1 MIVKI
6 YSKIGPLYFLIKE
19 EKLMNPNELDV
30 VVDRWRYAN
39 LVEVFNDNGELVL
52 AYENGD

>member
-30 VVDRWRYAN
+30 VVDQWRYAN

-52 AYENGD
+52 AYKDGD

>member
-19 EKLMNPNELDV
+19 EKVMNPNELDEV
-30 VVDRWRYAN
+30 MDQWRYAN
-39 LVEVFNDNGELVL
+39 LIEVFDDNGELL
-52 AYENGD
+52 STYENC

>member
-6 YSKIGPLYFLIKE
+6 YSKIGPLYFQIKE
-19 EKLMNPNELDV
+19 EKVTNPNELDV

-39 LVEVFNDNGELVL
+39 LVEVFDDNGELVL

>member
-30 VVDRWRYAN
+30 VVDQWRYAN
-39 LVEVFNDNGELVL
+39 LVEVFDDNGELVL

>member
-19 EKLMNPNELDV
+19 EKVMNPNELDEM
-30 VVDRWRYAN
+30 VDRWRYAN
-39 LVEVFNDNGELVL
+39 LVEVFDDNGELIL
-52 AYENGD
+52 AHEDGD

>member
-19 EKLMNPNELDV
+19 EKVMNPNELDV
-30 VVDRWRYAN
+30 VVDQWRYAN
-39 LVEVFNDNGELVL
+39 LVEVFDDNGELVS

>member
-19 EKLMNPNELDV
+19 EKITNPNELDDV
-30 VVDRWRYAN
+30 IGQWRHAN
-39 LVEVFNDNGELVL
+39 LVEVFNDNGELIRT
-52 AYENGD
+52 YENC